1 MRGFQGL
8 EDFVGGFRVREP
20 YGGANPKEHANEQK
34 DKQKKSDGGR

>member
-1 MRGFQGL
+1 MCGFLGL
-8 EDFVGGFRVREP
+8 EDFVRVIYARKP